1 MIDLGIGIFLLIII
15 LELILKVK
23 IYSPSFLFVVSFLIL
38 FILEKLQLYGLFT
51 AKNDSYTVVIIG
63 VLSLCV
69 GCMVVLPFFGQNNS
83 NLDQKMIVKDYTV
96 QVNAI
101 RKKLL
106 FSIIFALVIEFLY
119 AIPSILYLRSGGSLY
134 DMRYIQQNIIQ
145 RSGLISFLHVYVSLP
160 ILYISLPISA
170 FDFFINGQK
179 KIFLLTLVTTLFYF
193 IGNGARMPLIYL
205 ILSYIT
211 IFLMFFDLLKENKKL
226 KKILLSTII
235 IIVVINLLTIIRK
248 SGQEVSTSDQTF
260 FQGIYYYITCS
271 MINLGD
277 KLSYVS
283 AKPNLL
289 GTATFY
295 GFFLPLTNIINIPVA
310 TNAKDFFDLI
320 QNSVINISNIDNSP
334 YNFCVTGFL
343 PSYADGKIWGVIA
356 FSFLIGILMQF
367 VFKKLERSDSL
378 KWLVLYSLMMEA
390 IMMYVITN
398 MFSSISFCMAILFAL
413 FFLNI
418 KVVKGEQF

>member
-23 IYSPSFLFVVSFLIL
+23 IYSPPFLFVVSFLIL

-63 VLSLCV
+63 VLSFCV

-356 FSFLIGILMQF
+356 FSFLIGTLMQF

>member
-38 FILEKLQLYGLFT
+38 FILEKFQLYGLFA
-51 AKNDSYTVVIIG
+51 AKNDSYTIVIIG
-63 VLSLCV
+63 VLSFCV
-69 GCMVVLPFFGQNNS
+69 GCIAVLPFFSHNKSNS
-83 NLDQKMIVKDYTV
+83 DQEMVVRKYIV
-96 QVNAI
+96 QVDEI
-101 RKKLL
+101 RKKLSFL
-106 FSIIFALVIEFLY
+106 IIFALIIEILY

-134 DMRYIQQNIIQ
+134 DMRYIQQDIIQ

-160 ILYISLPISA
+160 ILYITLPISA
-170 FDFFINGQK
+170 FDFFINGK
-179 KIFLLTLVTTLFYF
+179 KKMFLLTLVTTLFYF
-193 IGNGARMPLIYL
+193 IGNGARMPLIYI
-205 ILSYIT
+205 ILSYIS
-211 IFLMFFDLLKENKKL
+211 IFLMFFNSLKESKKL

-235 IIVVINLLTIIRK
+235 ILVVINLLTIIRK
-248 SGQEVSTSDQTF
+248 SGQEVSTNNQTF

-289 GTATFY
+289 GAATFY
-295 GFFLPLTNIINIPVA
+295 GFFLPLTNIINIPIA
-310 TNAKDFFDLI
+310 TNAKEFFDLI
-320 QNSVINISNIDNSP
+320 QNGVINISNIDNSP

-343 PSYADGKIWGVIA
+343 PSYADGKIWGVIV

-367 VFKKLERSDSL
+367 IFKQLERSDSL

-398 MFSSISFCMAILFAL
+398 MFSSISFCMAIPFAL

-418 KVVKGEQF
+418 KAVRGND

>member
-63 VLSLCV
+63 VLSFCV
-69 GCMVVLPFFGQNNS
+69 GCMVVLPFWGQNNL

-179 KIFLLTLVTTLFYF
+179 KIFVLTLVTTLFYF

-235 IIVVINLLTIIRK
+235 IIIVINLLTIIRK

-260 FQGIYYYITCS
+260 LQGIYYYITCS

-295 GFFLPLTNIINIPVA
+295 GFFLPLTNVINIPVA

-343 PSYADGKIWGVIA
+343 PSYADGKIWGVIV

-398 MFSSISFCMAILFAL
+398 MFSSISFCMAILFSL